1 MKKFLL
7 FALMAV
13 VLGACSTNNPD
24 SKSGY
29 IQKVQLSD
37 EQIAEFKAIF
47 NNTNELLKAYPNAVT
62 VAILST
68 EELRAICPSTA
79 ICPQVDFSKQ
89 CIIFAPIELSSI
101 NDEIIDNA
109 FADKQKH
116 KVGGTVGI
124 KHDGEEQER
133 VVSEFLRCDEI
144 GYQEDRQKK
153 EKENVAA
160 EYHKL
165 FLFKVGY

>member
-1 MKKFLL
+1 MKKYLL
-7 FALMAV
+7 FAIMAV
-13 VLGACSTNNPD
+13 VLGACSANNPD

-109 FADKQKH
+109 LYFYSGNKVYEFQVEIQKCTECYPAIDH
-116 KVGGTVGI
+116 VYTYGI
-124 KHDGEEQER
+124 YAI
-133 VVSEFLRCDEI
+133 SPDEI
-144 GYQEDRQKK
+144 KRINPTVQLVYK
-153 EKENVAA
+153 
-160 EYHKL
+160 
-165 FLFKVGY
+165 